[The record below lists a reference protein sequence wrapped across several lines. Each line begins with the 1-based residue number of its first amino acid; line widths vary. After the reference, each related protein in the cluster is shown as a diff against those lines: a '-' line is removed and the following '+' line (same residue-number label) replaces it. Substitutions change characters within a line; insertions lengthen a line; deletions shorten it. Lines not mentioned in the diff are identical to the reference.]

1 MGWGTPSLNEISL
14 GLSHM
19 FKFRRKWVTETA
31 FWIKLFKSRKRKM
44 RARKEKE
51 IKGVQKKGRR
61 ESRRKQTRG
70 YMKWLWEK
78 QKPKPGSEAD
88 RGKLCVMEDSG
99 CTSVCAPLLAAK

>member
-1 MGWGTPSLNEISL
+1 
-14 GLSHM
+14 
-19 FKFRRKWVTETA
+19 
-31 FWIKLFKSRKRKM
+31 M

-61 ESRRKQTRG
+61 DPRRKQTRG

-88 RGKLCVMEDSG
+88 RGKDRWISG
-99 CTSVCAPLLAAK
+99 LLGFVLG